1 MGSLRQYTTT
11 ILIFALIAICISYAL
26 FEFRLPGQNSQDY
39 QVKATLSVQEASQRF
54 NAFLFEFTAAS
65 TEFASLIEDR
75 IITDNNFR
83 DLPDFDFW
91 GVSVYKEGNPRYWN
105 NFASIPPLDS
115 TLLNSTEVRVSTSRD
130 NNVHFLYSRI
140 PILFTEGTD
149 STFYHVFTSRKITQE
164 NILSIGKE
172 LDLNASQLFNK
183 KGEFPIRFSLVQP
196 TESSIL
202 SIDSVSTISSQ
213 TAGFIYASEEDIHAF
228 WKQTTQQF
236 QTTRAVYLLG
246 ILILMSLFFIWVARQ
261 LPAIIQLIVQFTVLA
276 LLYFGFQLI
285 NQFSIGFI
293 YSLFELPAV
302 SIILKIGFVYLI
314 GLSIHHYVSASRSLQ
329 SSTLSSSHF
338 IVSGLSG
345 ILQGAGYCYF
355 FWTLHEVLLSNSY
368 IFLNEVFFTNWNSN
382 LVILASGGA
391 FYALLSLNYYLLKRF
406 CFYNFNIEWIP
417 LLINVFT
424 YLLTLCGIFFISE
437 NVNHSPVILLF
448 AVIPQLISM
457 LWLILQSKAKTRLV
471 GISVLRTFL
480 VLNVFFSVIL
490 FLSISFTYSNRIQE
504 RMVEAI
510 NEFQI
515 ESEQEVTNVTRELLS
530 NAFIQLSVSDENEF
544 EEIIRNSI
552 KDEWSTYSISVQL
565 IDSTG
570 TLLSDYTTNLSAPQ
584 WSTEFRINELV
595 IPFEFEQGRARNVRP
610 IIRNRPIN
618 IINAEF
624 STFRRGWIPIFT
636 SPDSNII
643 SKWVLAS
650 VYIELPDPNRPLR
663 TVIASSGNNT
673 PDYSISVTEYQDQ
686 SPVRTSLIGI
696 PITIPEY
703 LELPDYIVSQLLST
717 PILFTQTTIQNKQIS
732 EVFVKGSNNSTYRAA
747 SIKPANTQLLYLFLR
762 IYFSIIIPF
771 LILLLIISS
780 TKQWKLLAETRK
792 FKDRLI
798 DRFITASFLCLFVL
812 VGVTFYILDRQNS
825 TEVQDE
831 LLSRLNSFVQSI
843 AIQDSASVAD
853 PEFLKTS
860 SSILAEDVALFVDA
874 SLVNST
880 TPQIYSQH
888 ILPDVLPW
896 TVFQNLT
903 TTGSQQEIQI
913 IQLNGQEMM
922 IGYQPWLDAN
932 NKIVGVA
939 AIPTFLR
946 TPKFYEELLST
957 TSYLLAFFSIIF
969 GLLMV
974 SISVIASRMTSP
986 LEALK
991 LGLGKIASGDL
1002 EATLPVTSTD
1012 EIGMLTQAYN
1022 TMATRLKEL
1031 QHELAES
1038 EREAAW
1044 KEMAQQVAHEIK
1056 NPLTPM
1062 KLNLQHLERQL
1073 SETEHQLEKTNPR
1086 IASITKSM
1094 IEQIEALNK
1103 IASDFSKFAK
1113 PIRKEFEVIDLNK
1126 LVSSVAD
1133 LYEQELQ
1140 IKVKPAP
1147 RKLFVYGVPDEL
1159 RRVFVNLIKNAQEA
1173 IKEGGEIQ
1181 IKAETD
1187 PAQHHALIHVTDT
1200 GKGISEEDQNK
1211 IFTPNF
1217 STKTS
1222 GTGLGLAITKKIIEE
1237 HRGTIS
1243 FSSEKNKATTF
1254 SVKIPLKLN

>member
-1 MGSLRQYTTT
+1 
-11 ILIFALIAICISYAL
+11 
-26 FEFRLPGQNSQDY
+26 
-39 QVKATLSVQEASQRF
+39 
-54 NAFLFEFTAAS
+54 
-65 TEFASLIEDR
+65 
-75 IITDNNFR
+75 
-83 DLPDFDFW
+83 
-91 GVSVYKEGNPRYWN
+91 
-105 NFASIPPLDS
+105 
-115 TLLNSTEVRVSTSRD
+115 
-130 NNVHFLYSRI
+130 
-140 PILFTEGTD
+140 
-149 STFYHVFTSRKITQE
+149 
-164 NILSIGKE
+164 
-172 LDLNASQLFNK
+172 
-183 KGEFPIRFSLVQP
+183 
-196 TESSIL
+196 
-202 SIDSVSTISSQ
+202 
-213 TAGFIYASEEDIHAF
+213 
-228 WKQTTQQF
+228 
-236 QTTRAVYLLG
+236 
-246 ILILMSLFFIWVARQ
+246 
-261 LPAIIQLIVQFTVLA
+261 
-276 LLYFGFQLI
+276 
-285 NQFSIGFI
+285 
-293 YSLFELPAV
+293 
-302 SIILKIGFVYLI
+302 
-314 GLSIHHYVSASRSLQ
+314 
-329 SSTLSSSHF
+329 
-338 IVSGLSG
+338 
-345 ILQGAGYCYF
+345 
-355 FWTLHEVLLSNSY
+355 
-368 IFLNEVFFTNWNSN
+368 
-382 LVILASGGA
+382 
-391 FYALLSLNYYLLKRF
+391 
-406 CFYNFNIEWIP
+406 
-417 LLINVFT
+417 
-424 YLLTLCGIFFISE
+424 
-437 NVNHSPVILLF
+437 
-448 AVIPQLISM
+448 
-457 LWLILQSKAKTRLV
+457 
-471 GISVLRTFL
+471 
-480 VLNVFFSVIL
+480 
-490 FLSISFTYSNRIQE
+490 
-504 RMVEAI
+504 
-510 NEFQI
+510 
-515 ESEQEVTNVTRELLS
+515 
-530 NAFIQLSVSDENEF
+530 
-544 EEIIRNSI
+544 
-552 KDEWSTYSISVQL
+552 
-565 IDSTG
+565 
-570 TLLSDYTTNLSAPQ
+570 
-584 WSTEFRINELV
+584 
-595 IPFEFEQGRARNVRP
+595 
-610 IIRNRPIN
+610 
-618 IINAEF
+618 
-624 STFRRGWIPIFT
+624 
-636 SPDSNII
+636 
-643 SKWVLAS
+643 
-650 VYIELPDPNRPLR
+650 
-663 TVIASSGNNT
+663 
-673 PDYSISVTEYQDQ
+673 
-686 SPVRTSLIGI
+686 
-696 PITIPEY
+696 
-703 LELPDYIVSQLLST
+703 
-717 PILFTQTTIQNKQIS
+717 
-732 EVFVKGSNNSTYRAA
+732 NNSTYRAA

-1113 PIRKEFEVIDLNK
+1113 PIRKEFEVVDLNK

-1140 IKVKPAP
+1140 IKVKSAP

-1173 IKEGGEIQ
+1173 IKEGGEIH

-1254 SVKIPLKLN
+1254 SVKIPLKLK